1 MRFLITAVVLVA
13 FGGCSQKVTLEDVD
27 NLKHN
32 ETTPSDVKSLF
43 GEPDRE
49 LAFGTTP
56 DYDTHLMVYVI
67 GWEEILLIFRKKPEL
82 TESDDFVLT
91 TKQKFPTKKKKLL
104 AEDYLKKFG
113 KPIPPAWQ
121 P

>member
-1 MRFLITAVVLVA
+1 MRFLVAAVVLVA
-13 FGGCSQKVTLEDVD
+13 FGGCSQKVTLEDVS
-27 NLKHN
+27 NLKPH

-82 TESDDFVLT
+82 AETDDFVLSRR
-91 TKQKFPTKKKKLL
+91 QKFPTKKKKLL

>member
-1 MRFLITAVVLVA
+1 MMRFLITAVVLVA

-56 DYDTHLMVYVI
+56 DYRLHLVVYVV
-67 GWEEILLIFRKKPEL
+67 GWEEFLLIFDRGSELPESEFILNGKQRL
-82 TESDDFVLT
+82 TA
-91 TKQKFPTKKKKLL
+91 KKKKLL
-104 AEDYLKKFG
+104 ADDYLNKFE
-113 KPIPPAWQ
+113 KPIPLSWQ
-121 P
+121 